1 MYKESAKLVL
11 YRNFGN
17 DSIFQQLCEICR
29 DFDEGQYKESVLIE
43 RIYVQIKALLDL
55 STSYGFDDNLWHNYL
70 TYLLLM
76 NENSFSLV
84 SEKRGAQQGSV
95 NHFAKNDFKIF
106 KNLFDYDF
114 SKMEETLQI
123 DCFTII
129 TQYHAIEKKERM
141 YNKNVSEMVRK
152 ISKQIE
158 QAKDEED
165 IFKNLFDYDFS
176 KMEETLQIDCFTIIT
191 QYHAI
196 EKKERMY
203 NKNVSE
209 MVRKISKQIEQA
221 KDEEDIFHIIT
232 DFYAQYGVGMFG
244 LNKAFRIQPNIDG
257 SVKFLPIN
265 NMENVYLD
273 DLIGYELQKQLL
285 VDNTKAFV
293 EGRNANNVLL
303 YGDSGTG
310 KSTSIKAIVNEFYKD
325 GLRMIE
331 IYKHQFQNLSAII
344 SQIKNRNYRF
354 IIYMDDLS
362 FEEFEIEYKFLKA
375 VIEGG
380 VETKPDNVLIY
391 ATSNRRHLIRETWG
405 DRSDMSQ
412 DELHHSDTMQEKLS
426 LVARFGL
433 SICYERPNQKNYFH
447 IVKELAK
454 HYPEI
459 TLTEEELLAEARKWE
474 LSHGGMSGRAAQQL
488 MNDLC
493 ARSTVEKT

>member
-11 YRNFGN
+11 YRNFGK

-95 NHFAKNDFKIF
+95 NHFAKNDFK
-106 KNLFDYDF
+106 
-114 SKMEETLQI
+114 
-123 DCFTII
+123 
-129 TQYHAIEKKERM
+129 
-141 YNKNVSEMVRK
+141 
-152 ISKQIE
+152 
-158 QAKDEED
+158 

-344 SQIKNRNYRF
+344 SQIKNHNYRF

-474 LSHGGMSGRAAQQL
+474 LSHGGMSGLAAQQL

>member
-11 YRNFGN
+11 YRNFGK

-95 NHFAKNDFKIF
+95 NHFAKNDFK
-106 KNLFDYDF
+106 
-114 SKMEETLQI
+114 
-123 DCFTII
+123 
-129 TQYHAIEKKERM
+129 
-141 YNKNVSEMVRK
+141 
-152 ISKQIE
+152 
-158 QAKDEED
+158 

-344 SQIKNRNYRF
+344 SQIKNHNYRF

-375 VIEGG
+375 MIEGG

>member
-95 NHFAKNDFKIF
+95 NHFAKNDFK
-106 KNLFDYDF
+106 
-114 SKMEETLQI
+114 
-123 DCFTII
+123 
-129 TQYHAIEKKERM
+129 
-141 YNKNVSEMVRK
+141 
-152 ISKQIE
+152 
-158 QAKDEED
+158 

-391 ATSNRRHLIRETWG
+391 ATSNRRHFIRETWG

>member
-95 NHFAKNDFKIF
+95 NHFAKNDV
-106 KNLFDYDF
+106 
-114 SKMEETLQI
+114 T
-123 DCFTII
+123 
-129 TQYHAIEKKERM
+129 
-141 YNKNVSEMVRK
+141 
-152 ISKQIE
+152 
-158 QAKDEED
+158 

>member
-11 YRNFGN
+11 YRNFGK

-95 NHFAKNDFKIF
+95 NHFAKNDFK
-106 KNLFDYDF
+106 
-114 SKMEETLQI
+114 
-123 DCFTII
+123 
-129 TQYHAIEKKERM
+129 
-141 YNKNVSEMVRK
+141 
-152 ISKQIE
+152 
-158 QAKDEED
+158 